1 MNASRLTRILNN
13 RIEWVRRGGG
23 PVPGV
28 LYETAAG
35 MLERFGPDI
44 RRIQLE
50 LYMTF
55 QDMNDGIRDV

>member
-1 MNASRLTRILNN
+1 
-13 RIEWVRRGGG
+13 
-23 PVPGV
+23 VPSV
-28 LYETAAG
+28 LFETAAG

-55 QDMNDGIRDV
+55 QDMNGGIRDV